1 MITSEVDIM
10 DKASRSVFVFG
21 IYLALLGLGLV
32 LVPNALLTLFGFKP
46 TTEAWIRIVGM
57 LIIIIAYYDIE
68 ATRTKTASFYRWTVV
83 ARIFSFLLL
92 TTFVVLG
99 LAQPVLILFGLID
112 LAGATWTALA
122 LRGGAGK

>member
-1 MITSEVDIM
+1 M
-10 DKASRSVFVFG
+10 DNASRSVFVFG

-32 LVPNALLTLFGFKP
+32 LIPNPLLTLFGFKP
-46 TTEAWIRIVGM
+46 TTEVWIRIVG
-57 LIIIIAYYDIE
+57 LLLIIIAYYDTE
-68 ATRTKTASFYRWTVV
+68 ATRTRTTRFYRWTVF

-99 LAQPVLILFGLID
+99 LAQPMLLLFGFID